1 MREKKKLL
9 TLLKVLGQDDVAVLA
24 HRVHPC
30 LLADS
35 ADVGV
40 GNLIWGSS
48 SFEEERE
55 RERERE
61 RDLSNSFVSGAHARE
76 REKEKK
82 NPTH

>member
-55 RERERE
+55 RERERFE
-61 RDLSNSFVSGAHARE
+61 QLFRFGRARARARE
-76 REKEKK
+76 EKK